1 MAISPFGKY
10 ADIPGLFANL
20 LNMGGS
26 EDLSEYEEDE
36 FPMAEE
42 EDYDTL
48 LRKITYQLKVSE
60 SQGIPPGDILM
71 TPDGPGVPQ
80 DVIDTFLKANPGA
93 RYLSQDEDGDVSG
106 QFANA
111 EMVSGKIS
119 EDVDKV
125 RNLVSREAE
134 DTGNIGSEQS
144 VWDAIIDQVGLG
156 VEGILG
162 LTATPAYAAGPGDV
176 GGDIETEEDDAF
188 YSKGFGTRAVRAAKG
203 ILGEVGSLLMQQ
215 KDRYEPGS
223 IIGGSGGL
231 GRQPIMSK
239 AEGAV
244 DLAGEELGRLKS
256 TYQTGIGGLPSSS
269 RFLPREEAQ
278 KALDV
283 ITYPLEG
290 EYTLPSGEYN
300 LDLDTLISED
310 DLETWEIIDD
320 LRKHLKKNT
329 ISREDIYRWI
339 RNSPYWTEENRDIQE
354 QIRGSF
360 LEGPETPLGEPET
373 PLTRD
378 PFAPTEMPEDM
389 EDTSR
394 ADFFRGVPRDE
405 TGTIDFDK
413 MFGGPPQQ
421 PPLVPVSGATSQETP
436 LSPIAKAFDEAAG
449 VIDPNMKRYD
459 VDEVPKGKDELNIA
473 SAREKAAGELGT
485 QKGEKG
491 YDENLRA
498 IFYNIIYARPG
509 AGRSDVNPYLGS
521 VYNQTITLFFLHN
534 GLEAWGLVRAMQG
547 EGTVALSKEEATR
560 RLETNYRNFLV
571 GGQTATGQ
579 QVPGFLD
586 DPSQYRT
593 GRAFKERLQ
602 TVTRILGRIEND
614 NLRISEESDPDF
626 SDRVWVESL
635 FGGTNTESKRNRED
649 LIKIHVTGGGMGY
662 YSQQIHSSIGKL
674 MQYYR
679 NIGKTPGQIFSAMLG
694 LRGESVETQPPMS
707 DLELAEGPDPL
718 GRETGLDYK
727 PDYFPKVA
735 RGETGMI
742 DFGEMFG
749 GSGAEP
755 PTIAPA
761 AFNIDEEFL
770 TGLDPNW
777 YNAEVPLYR
786 S

>member
-162 LTATPAYAAGPGDV
+162 LTATPAYAAGTGDV

-188 YSKGFGTRAVRAAKG
+188 YSKGFGTRLVRATKG
-203 ILGEVGSLLMQQ
+203 ILGEVASLLSESKMKTARREAEGYQALGSAV
-215 KDRYEPGS
+215 EPVVS
-223 IIGGSGGL
+223 
-231 GRQPIMSK
+231 
-239 AEGAV
+239 GAV
-244 DLAGEELGRLKS
+244 DLAGEALTKLLEDEGKRAVSEGERQLEFA
-256 TYQTGIGGLPSSS
+256 P
-269 RFLPREEAQ
+269 EVAQ
-278 KALDV
+278 KA
-283 ITYPLEG
+283 ITIGTYPLEG

-300 LDLDTLISED
+300 LDLDTLISEN

-320 LRKHLKKNT
+320 LKKNN
-329 ISREDIYRWI
+329 ISREDIYHWI